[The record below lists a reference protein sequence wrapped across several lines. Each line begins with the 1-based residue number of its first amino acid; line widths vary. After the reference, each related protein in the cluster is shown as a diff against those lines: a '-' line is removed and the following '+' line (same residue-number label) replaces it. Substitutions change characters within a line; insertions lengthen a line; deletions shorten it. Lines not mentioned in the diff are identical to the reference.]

1 LTSTPFSLPWGSSI
15 FAKIQANNTYG
26 LSGISPG
33 GNGAIIL
40 TNPDAP
46 LNLVE
51 VMAAK
56 TSKSIGLSWTQGV
69 QNGGAPVTNYT
80 ISYN

>member
-1 LTSTPFSLPWGSSI
+1 MSQLYCLVPISTLTSAPFSLPWGSSI
-15 FAKIQANNTYG
+15 FAKIQAKNLYG
-26 LSGISPG
+26 LSGISSG

-46 LNLVE
+46 LSLTE

-56 TSKSIGLSWTQGV
+56 TSKSIGLSWT
-69 QNGGAPVTNYT
+69 
-80 ISYN
+80 